1 MPNKN
6 KQEIKLNF
14 SKIEPGPELEAFSNI
29 FYYHSDDYFHNKI
42 GSLFGIIQVL
52 DHSEQ
57 SEYIPNLLT
66 SVIKKEFYSQP
77 KRATEESFEVALKKA
92 NLALA
97 DLAEH
102 DIVNWNNKLHAMVGV
117 FNNNTLY
124 FTQVGNASIFLG
136 RENKLL
142 NLSENNPTPA
152 PHPIKTFQDIIVGEI
167 SDQDKII
174 FAGPTI
180 YNVFTFGDLVRL
192 FDTFNS
198 EEFDN
203 LILKTIEKESPD
215 TTILIINSEA
225 KPEQLP
231 DEQTLNNKENATDN
245 DKPESEIDNLIKD
258 RNFLGEEIRGSK
270 KNKEDNKDTL
280 RKTTKQKG
288 GGKIEENRE
297 KQREKKMLTQK
308 SEKEM
313 EEKTGKKTAESI
325 GTIPKEKE
333 KEKENENKKKKE
345 NIKQATNQEKDE
357 LRKSTATK
365 EKIKEEI
372 RPRVANAP
380 LTELARAKFPKK
392 KKSDE
397 AKKRSSKIKNAL
409 IEKPIGNDKHNV
421 KKIDGLKPKKKK
433 AVKKELS
440 PFEQTPEI
448 YISSED
454 EEMEKKAS
462 KKFPKKKLKSFFGA
476 NDAKIV
482 KKSLS
487 PKIEK
492 SYSADTEKKE
502 KEKEILP
509 INQPKTPQ
517 TIELKTEN
525 VPKSFGNLTKK
536 MQRYLLWWIKL
547 LKKYSQLILSKSG
560 ELKQMLFKKKVFS
573 KQFIGNAFSPN
584 NIKSVGLTAK
594 KKIASVDF
602 KNIDLN
608 KIIKFLKKHRVVIG
622 LILFLVLT
630 PLIISQITKKHQ
642 TTDTKNN
649 QIKTRPPIEQKT
661 SRIQNLNPN
670 KTIITLPEEIN
681 LISGNSDVILSYG
694 KMGRLYEISLK
705 DRKTTTVNIPTNI
718 KLDDIKSITYM
729 SDLNLFFLSSDSQI
743 LSYSPVTHKFY
754 KNKISLPDQL
764 DLIDQGTYLD
774 YLYLLDKHSR
784 QIYRYP
790 RDTGGFGKQKIWLK
804 TPLPAEKNPVA
815 MAVDDTI
822 RLVYRNGKVETYF
835 KNKLAKTTTLPTK
848 DLQTIYTKT
857 NLNNYYILDKGAGK
871 ILQVSK
877 ETDKVTREYQNE
889 NIPKAN
895 NIFIDEANK
904 KIYFFNDK
912 NLNSIDL

>member
-1 MPNKN
+1 MSDKN
-6 KQEIKLNF
+6 KRKINLNF
-14 SKIEPGPELEAFSNI
+14 SKILPNPKLEAFSNV

-52 DHSEQ
+52 DYSEQ

-77 KRATEESFEVALKKA
+77 KRTTEESFEAALKKA

-142 NLSENNPTPA
+142 NLSENNPSPA
-152 PHPIKTFQDIIVGEI
+152 PHPIKTFQDVVVGEI
-167 SDQDKII
+167 SNRDKII

-180 YNVFTFGDLVRL
+180 YNVFKFNDLIRL
-192 FDTFNS
+192 FDTFKS

-203 LILKTIEKESPD
+203 LILKTIKKEGPD
-215 TTILIINSEA
+215 TTILIINSKAETKKTSA
-225 KPEQLP
+225 SQQILNEQDNAL
-231 DEQTLNNKENATDN
+231 KETD
-245 DKPESEIDNLIKD
+245 SEIDELIKGK
-258 RNFLGEEIRGSK
+258 NFLGEEIKKPTKNKDKNENILKKPTKQEDKQKKSK
-270 KNKEDNKDTL
+270 KEKTIKPEKEISNKQTKKKTSKQTVVQKKDESKKS
-280 RKTTKQKG
+280 KTTQ
-288 GGKIEENRE
+288 
-297 KQREKKMLTQK
+297 
-308 SEKEM
+308 
-313 EEKTGKKTAESI
+313 EKTK
-325 GTIPKEKE
+325 
-333 KEKENENKKKKE
+333 
-345 NIKQATNQEKDE
+345 
-357 LRKSTATK
+357 
-365 EKIKEEI
+365 
-372 RPRVANAP
+372 PRVANAP
-380 LTELARAKFPKK
+380 LTELARAEFPKK
-392 KKSDE
+392 EKEANKKPSP
-397 AKKRSSKIKNAL
+397 KIKNAL
-409 IEKPIGNDKHNV
+409 IEKPIKNSKNNL
-421 KKIDGLKPKKKK
+421 KKIDGLKPKQTKS
-433 AVKKELS
+433 VKKELS

-454 EEMEKKAS
+454 EEMEKKAT
-462 KKFPKKKLKSFFGA
+462 KKLPKKKLKSFFGTGH
-476 NDAKIV
+476 AKTV
-482 KKSLS
+482 NELS
-487 PKIEK
+487 
-492 SYSADTEKKE
+492 S
-502 KEKEILP
+502 
-509 INQPKTPQ
+509 
-517 TIELKTEN
+517 LKTKKDKPLIAREN
-525 VPKSFGNLTKK
+525 QSLPSSQQKTLQVIKTDTKNTSKHFANLTTKL
-536 MQRYLLWWIKL
+536 QECLLRWKRF
-547 LKKYSQLILSKSG
+547 LKKYSRLTLSKFG
-560 ELKQMLFKKKVFS
+560 ELKQMLSKKKVFS
-573 KQFIGNAFSPN
+573 KQFIGNAFSTN

-608 KIIKFLKKHRVVIG
+608 KIIKFLKKHRVIIG
-622 LILFLVLT
+622 LILFLILT
-630 PLIISQITKKHQ
+630 PLIISQFTKKHQ

-649 QIKTRPPIEQKT
+649 QIKTRPLIEQKT
-661 SRIQNLNPN
+661 SRIPNLNPS
-670 KTIITLPEEIN
+670 KIIMTLPEEIN
-681 LISGNSDVILSYG
+681 LISGNSDVILSYSKTG
-694 KMGRLYEISLK
+694 KLYEVSLRDKKPTNIS
-705 DRKTTTVNIPTNI
+705 IPTDI

-729 SDLNLFFLSSDSQI
+729 NDLNLFFLSSNSQV

-754 KNKISLPDQL
+754 KNKISLPDKL

-822 RLVYRNGKVETYF
+822 RLAYRNGKIETYF

-857 NLNNYYILDKGAGK
+857 NLDNYYILDKGAGK
-871 ILQVSK
+871 VLQVNK
-877 ETDKVTREYQNE
+877 ETDKVTKEYQNE
-889 NIPKAN
+889 NISKTN
-895 NIFIDEANK
+895 NMFIDEANK
-904 KIYFFNDK
+904 KIYFFSGK

>member
-1 MPNKN
+1 MSDKN
-6 KQEIKLNF
+6 KRKINLNF
-14 SKIEPGPELEAFSNI
+14 SKILPNPKLEAFSNV
-29 FYYHSDDYFHNKI
+29 FYYHSDDYFHNKM

-52 DHSEQ
+52 DYSEQ

-77 KRATEESFEVALKKA
+77 KRTTEESFEAALKKA

-142 NLSENNPTPA
+142 NLSENNPSPA
-152 PHPIKTFQDIIVGEI
+152 PHPIKTFQDVVVGEI
-167 SDQDKII
+167 SNRDKII

-180 YNVFTFGDLVRL
+180 YNVFKFNDLIRL
-192 FDTFNS
+192 FDTFKS

-203 LILKTIEKESPD
+203 LILKTIEKEGPD
-215 TTILIINSEA
+215 TTILIINSKAEVN
-225 KPEQLP
+225 KTSTNQ
-231 DEQTLNNKENATDN
+231 QILNESKNALKETD
-245 DKPESEIDNLIKD
+245 SEIDKLIKGK
-258 RNFLGEEIRGSK
+258 NFLGEEIKKPTKNKDKNENILKKPTKQEDKQKKSK
-270 KNKEDNKDTL
+270 KAKTIKPEKELSNKQTKKKTSKQTVVQKKDEPKKS
-280 RKTTKQKG
+280 KTTQ
-288 GGKIEENRE
+288 
-297 KQREKKMLTQK
+297 
-308 SEKEM
+308 
-313 EEKTGKKTAESI
+313 EKTK
-325 GTIPKEKE
+325 
-333 KEKENENKKKKE
+333 
-345 NIKQATNQEKDE
+345 
-357 LRKSTATK
+357 
-365 EKIKEEI
+365 
-372 RPRVANAP
+372 PRVVNAP

-392 KKSDE
+392 EKGVNKKP
-397 AKKRSSKIKNAL
+397 SSKIKNAL
-409 IEKPIGNDKHNV
+409 LEKPIKNSKNNL
-421 KKIDGLKPKKKK
+421 KKIDGLKPKQKKS
-433 AVKKELS
+433 VKKELS

-454 EEMEKKAS
+454 EEMEKKAT
-462 KKFPKKKLKSFFGA
+462 KKLPKKKLKSFFGA
-476 NDAKIV
+476 NDARVV

-492 SYSADTEKKE
+492 SYSAGTEEKEKE
-502 KEKEILP
+502 KEKEIPP

-517 TIELKTEN
+517 TIEFETEN

-536 MQRYLLWWIKL
+536 MQGYLLWWIKL
-547 LKKYSQLILSKSG
+547 LKKCGQLILSKSG
-560 ELKQMLFKKKVFS
+560 ELKQMLSKKKVFS
-573 KQFIGNAFSPN
+573 KQFIGNAFSTN

-602 KNIDLN
+602 KNINLN
-608 KIIKFLKKHRVVIG
+608 KIIKFLKKHHVIIG
-622 LILFLVLT
+622 LILFLILT
-630 PLIISQITKKHQ
+630 PLIISQFTKKHQ

-649 QIKTRPPIEQKT
+649 QIKTRPLIKQKI
-661 SRIQNLNPN
+661 SQIPNLNPN
-670 KTIITLPEEIN
+670 KTITTLPEDIN
-681 LISGNSDVILSYG
+681 LISGNSDVILSYSKTG
-694 KMGRLYEISLK
+694 KLYEVSLK
-705 DRKTTTVNIPTNI
+705 DKKPTNISIPTNI
-718 KLDDIKSITYM
+718 KLDNIKSITYM
-729 SDLNLFFLSSDSQI
+729 NDLNLFFLSSNSQV

-754 KNKISLPDQL
+754 KNKISLPDKL

-822 RLVYRNGKVETYF
+822 RLAYRNGKIETYF

-877 ETDKVTREYQNE
+877 ETDKVTKEYQNE

-895 NIFIDEANK
+895 NIFIDEDNK